1 MPIMGRK
8 TEKDDTQ
15 IKQKLEE
22 KQKRPQ
28 KQKKLKK
35 ETNGKE
41 VGMPLKFKS
50 LIFVAAM
57 IVLTAATTIF
67 VALPTIRNIMGE
79 TTRNYMYD
87 LAETNGRILDLEV
100 YSYGVSVG
108 LSEEKLEEMFQN
120 VMVKGVS
127 DSYAYIVT
135 PDGNMCYHPKKEK
148 IGKPVENEVISQ
160 VAADLQAGK
169 DVESKIVSYEFKGET
184 KYAAYYVNPNGCFL
198 FVVTAN
204 EDDVMGTVDFV
215 GKVMSVSAVIATLIG
230 LAIAFIGFHFMF
242 RPLRKIAGIVS
253 RMGNLDFTRVPEI
266 DKLRNSRD
274 EMGLMARAVCSVQDQ
289 LRNAVTELQEQSR
302 KLFQSSDSL
311 SGNATVTA
319 QTIGQINHA
328 IHDMA
333 EGASSQA
340 SDTQAATESVIVI
353 GDMVKET
360 NEEVARLRTN
370 VESMH
375 ESGAEAVKTLKELE
389 SINAE
394 VKESFEQIFEQTN
407 TTNESAMKIQDAIEL
422 ITSIAEET
430 NLLSLNASIEAAR
443 AGEQG
448 KGFAVVANQIQKLAE
463 QSNESAMRVQH
474 ITNSLM
480 EDAAKAV
487 KTMDQVKSIMDS
499 QVQKVDLTG
508 SMFSKVQAEIDN
520 SINGITKIY
529 EKTEGMDSARV
540 NVVDVVQSLTAIAQQ
555 NAAGTEETSASVQE
569 VNQVIDDMSDN
580 AKQLNSVAQTI
591 DEHMRKFTV

>member
-1 MPIMGRK
+1 MGRNK
-8 TEKDDTQ
+8 EKVETEN
-15 IKQKLEE
+15 KQH
-22 KQKRPQ
+22 
-28 KQKKLKK
+28 K
-35 ETNGKE
+35 ETKANH
-41 VGMPLKFKS
+41 VGLPLKFKS
-50 LIFVAAM
+50 IIFVAAM
-57 IVLTAATTIF
+57 IVLTAATTII
-67 VALPTIRNIMGE
+67 VAMPKVRQLME
-79 TTRNYMYD
+79 DTTKNYMYD
-87 LAETNGRILDLEV
+87 LAETNGRVLDLEV
-100 YSYGVSVG
+100 YSYGVGVG
-108 LSEEKLEEMFQN
+108 LSAEKLEELFQN
-120 VMVKGVS
+120 VEVKGVS
-127 DSYAYIVT
+127 GSYAYVVT
-135 PDGNMCYHPKKEK
+135 PDGNMCYHPNKEK
-148 IGKPVENEVISQ
+148 IGKPVENEVVSQ
-160 VAADLQAGK
+160 AAADLQAGK
-169 DVESKIVSYEFKGET
+169 DVESKIVSYDFKGDT
-184 KYAAYYVNPNGCFL
+184 KYAAYYANPNGCFL
-198 FVVTAN
+198 FVVTAG
-204 EDDVMGTVDFV
+204 EDEVMETVNFV
-215 GKVMSVSAVIATLIG
+215 GNVMAVSAIVATVIGLVIA
-230 LAIAFIGFHFMF
+230 FFGFHFMF

-274 EMGLMARAVCSVQDQ
+274 EIGLMTRAVCSVQDQ
-289 LRNAVTELQEQSR
+289 LRNAVTELQEQSQ

-360 NEEVARLRTN
+360 NEEVARLRAN

-375 ESGAEAVKTLKELE
+375 ESGTEAVKTLKELE

-463 QSNESAMRVQH
+463 QSNESAMKVQQ

-487 KTMDQVKSIMDS
+487 KTMDQVKTVMDS

-508 SMFSKVQAEIDN
+508 SMFAKVQAEIDN
-520 SINGITKIY
+520 SISGITKIY

-540 NVVDVVQSLTAIAQQ
+540 NVVDVVQSLTAIAEQ

-580 AKQLNSVAQTI
+580 AKQLNDVAQTI

>member
-1 MPIMGRK
+1 MGRNK
-8 TEKDDTQ
+8 EKVETEK
-15 IKQKLEE
+15 KHH
-22 KQKRPQ
+22 
-28 KQKKLKK
+28 K
-35 ETNGKE
+35 ETKANH
-41 VGMPLKFKS
+41 VGLPLKFKS
-50 LIFVAAM
+50 IIFVAAM
-57 IVLTAATTIF
+57 IVLTAATTII
-67 VALPTIRNIMGE
+67 VAMPKVRQLME
-79 TTRNYMYD
+79 DTTKNYMYD
-87 LAETNGRILDLEV
+87 LAETNGRVLDLEV
-100 YSYGVSVG
+100 YSYGVGVG
-108 LSEEKLEEMFQN
+108 LSAEKLEELFQN
-120 VMVKGVS
+120 VEVKGVS
-127 DSYAYIVT
+127 GSYAYVVT
-135 PDGNMCYHPKKEK
+135 PDGNMCYHPNKEK
-148 IGKPVENEVISQ
+148 IGKPVENEVVSQ
-160 VAADLQAGK
+160 AAADLQAGK
-169 DVESKIVSYEFKGET
+169 DVESKIVSYDFKGDT
-184 KYAAYYVNPNGCFL
+184 KYAAYYANPNGCFL
-198 FVVTAN
+198 FVVTAG
-204 EDDVMGTVDFV
+204 EDEVMETVNFV
-215 GKVMSVSAVIATLIG
+215 GNVMAVSAIIATVIGLVIA
-230 LAIAFIGFHFMF
+230 FFGFHFMF

-274 EMGLMARAVCSVQDQ
+274 EIGLMTRAVCSVQDQ
-289 LRNAVTELQEQSR
+289 LRNAVTELQEQSQ

-360 NEEVARLRTN
+360 NEEVARLRAN

-375 ESGAEAVKTLKELE
+375 ESGTEAVKTLKELE

-463 QSNESAMRVQH
+463 QSNESAMKVQQ

-487 KTMDQVKSIMDS
+487 KTMDQVKTVMDS

-508 SMFSKVQAEIDN
+508 SMFAKVQAEIDN
-520 SINGITKIY
+520 SISGITKIY

-540 NVVDVVQSLTAIAQQ
+540 NVVDVVQSLTAIAEQ

-580 AKQLNSVAQTI
+580 AKQLNDVAQTI

>member
-1 MPIMGRK
+1 MGRN
-8 TEKDDTQ
+8 TEKVGTEN
-15 IKQKLEE
+15 KQ
-22 KQKRPQ
+22 R
-28 KQKKLKK
+28 K
-35 ETNGKE
+35 ETKANH
-41 VGMPLKFKS
+41 VGLPLKFKS
-50 LIFVAAM
+50 IIFVAAM
-57 IVLTAATTIF
+57 IALTAATTIL
-67 VALPTIRNIMGE
+67 VAMPKIRELME
-79 TTRNYMYD
+79 DTTKNYMYD
-87 LAETNGRILDLEV
+87 LAETNGRVLDLEV

-108 LSEEKLEEMFQN
+108 LSAEKLEELFQN
-120 VMVKGVS
+120 VEVKGVS
-127 DSYAYIVT
+127 GSYAYVVT
-135 PDGNMCYHPKKEK
+135 PDGNMCYHPNTEK

-169 DVESKIVSYEFKGET
+169 DVKSQIVSYEFKGDT

-198 FVVTAN
+198 FIVTAG
-204 EDDVMGTVDFV
+204 EDEVMATVNFV
-215 GKVMSVSAVIATLIG
+215 GKVMFVSALIATVIGLVIA
-230 LAIAFIGFHFMF
+230 FFGFHFMF
-242 RPLRKIAGIVS
+242 RPLRKIADIVS

-266 DKLRNSRD
+266 DKLMNSRD

-289 LRNAVTELQEQSR
+289 LRNAVTELQDQSR
-302 KLFQSSDSL
+302 KLFQSSDNL
-311 SGNATVTA
+311 SGNAAVTA
-319 QTIGQINHA
+319 HTIGQINHA

-340 SDTQAATESVIVI
+340 TDTQAATESVLVI

-360 NEEVARLRTN
+360 NEEVARLRAN
-370 VESMH
+370 VENMH
-375 ESGAEAVKTLKELE
+375 ESGTEAVKTLKELE

-394 VKESFEQIFEQTN
+394 VKSSFEQIFEQTN

-463 QSNESAMRVQH
+463 QSNESAMRVQQ

-487 KTMDQVKSIMDS
+487 KTMDQVKEVMDS

-508 SMFSKVQAEIDN
+508 SMFAKVQKEIDN
-520 SINGITKIY
+520 SISGITKIY
-529 EKTEGMDSARV
+529 EKTEGMDGARV
-540 NVVDVVQSLTAIAQQ
+540 NVVDVVQSLTAIAEQ

-580 AKQLNSVAQTI
+580 AKQLNDVAQTI

>member
-1 MPIMGRK
+1 MGRNK
-8 TEKDDTQ
+8 EKVETEN
-15 IKQKLEE
+15 KQH
-22 KQKRPQ
+22 
-28 KQKKLKK
+28 K
-35 ETNGKE
+35 ETKANH
-41 VGMPLKFKS
+41 VGLPLKFKS
-50 LIFVAAM
+50 IIFVAAM
-57 IVLTAATTIF
+57 IVLTAATTII
-67 VALPTIRNIMGE
+67 VAMPKVRQLME
-79 TTRNYMYD
+79 DTTKNYMYD
-87 LAETNGRILDLEV
+87 LAETNGRVLDLEV
-100 YSYGVSVG
+100 YSYGVGVG
-108 LSEEKLEEMFQN
+108 LSAEKLEELFQN
-120 VMVKGVS
+120 VEVKGVS
-127 DSYAYIVT
+127 GSYAYVVT
-135 PDGNMCYHPKKEK
+135 PDGNMCYHPNKEK
-148 IGKPVENEVISQ
+148 IGKPVENEVVSQ
-160 VAADLQAGK
+160 AAADLQAGK
-169 DVESKIVSYEFKGET
+169 DVESKIVSYDFKGDT
-184 KYAAYYVNPNGCFL
+184 KYAAYYANPNGCFL
-198 FVVTAN
+198 FVVTAG
-204 EDDVMGTVDFV
+204 EDEVMETVNFV
-215 GKVMSVSAVIATLIG
+215 GNVMAVSAIIATVIGLVIA
-230 LAIAFIGFHFMF
+230 FFGFHFMF

-274 EMGLMARAVCSVQDQ
+274 EIGLMTRAVCSVQDQ
-289 LRNAVTELQEQSR
+289 LRNAVTELQEQSQ

-333 EGASSQA
+333 EGASSQV

-360 NEEVARLRTN
+360 NEEVARLRAN

-375 ESGAEAVKTLKELE
+375 ESGTEAVKTLKELE

-463 QSNESAMRVQH
+463 QSNESAMKVQQ

-487 KTMDQVKSIMDS
+487 KTMDQVKTVMDS

-508 SMFSKVQAEIDN
+508 SMFAKVQAEIDN
-520 SINGITKIY
+520 SISGITKIY

-540 NVVDVVQSLTAIAQQ
+540 NVVDVVQSLTAIAEQ

-580 AKQLNSVAQTI
+580 AKQLNDVAQTI

>member
-1 MPIMGRK
+1 MGRNK
-8 TEKDDTQ
+8 EKVETENKHH
-15 IKQKLEE
+15 
-22 KQKRPQ
+22 
-28 KQKKLKK
+28 K
-35 ETNGKE
+35 ETKANH
-41 VGMPLKFKS
+41 VGLPLKFKS
-50 LIFVAAM
+50 IIFVAAM
-57 IVLTAATTIF
+57 IVLTAATTII
-67 VALPTIRNIMGE
+67 VAMPKVRQLME
-79 TTRNYMYD
+79 DTTKNYMYD
-87 LAETNGRILDLEV
+87 LAETNGRVLDLEV
-100 YSYGVSVG
+100 YSYGVGVG
-108 LSEEKLEEMFQN
+108 LSAEKLEELFQN
-120 VMVKGVS
+120 VEVKGVS
-127 DSYAYIVT
+127 GSYAYVVT
-135 PDGNMCYHPKKEK
+135 PDGNMCYHPNKEK
-148 IGKPVENEVISQ
+148 IGKPVENEVVSQ
-160 VAADLQAGK
+160 AAADLQAGK
-169 DVESKIVSYEFKGET
+169 DVESKIVSYDFKGDT
-184 KYAAYYVNPNGCFL
+184 KYAAYYANPNGCFL
-198 FVVTAN
+198 FVVTAG
-204 EDDVMGTVDFV
+204 EDEVMETVNFV
-215 GKVMSVSAVIATLIG
+215 GNVMAVSAIIATVIGLVIA
-230 LAIAFIGFHFMF
+230 FFGFHFMF

-274 EMGLMARAVCSVQDQ
+274 EIGLMTRAVCSVQDQ
-289 LRNAVTELQEQSR
+289 LRNAVTELQEQSQ

-360 NEEVARLRTN
+360 NEEVARLRAN

-375 ESGAEAVKTLKELE
+375 ESGTEAVKTLKELE

-463 QSNESAMRVQH
+463 QSNESAMKVQQ

-487 KTMDQVKSIMDS
+487 KTMDQVKTVMDS

-508 SMFSKVQAEIDN
+508 SMFAKVQAEIDN
-520 SINGITKIY
+520 SISGITKIY

-540 NVVDVVQSLTAIAQQ
+540 NVVDVVQSLTAIAEQ

-580 AKQLNSVAQTI
+580 AKQLNDVAQTI